1 MGYET
6 FLGISYPWLKDLA
19 HNLGGNE
26 ENEIKHLIILLIYED
41 AL

>member
-6 FLGISYPWLKDLA
+6 SGISYPWWRDLA
-19 HNLGGNE
+19 LDLGGNE
-26 ENEIKHLIILLIYED
+26 EIKINHSMIILIYED